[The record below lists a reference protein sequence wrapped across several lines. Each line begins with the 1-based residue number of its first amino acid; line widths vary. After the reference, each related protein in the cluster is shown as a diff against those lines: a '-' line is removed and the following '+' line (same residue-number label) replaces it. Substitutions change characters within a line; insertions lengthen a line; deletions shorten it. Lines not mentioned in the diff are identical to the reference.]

1 MTPEMCCSCFSSREE
16 FAMNFIQS
24 LLWVTSETTNFL
36 GSFGEMYKKPLTP
49 QQALQKL
56 RHFCAYQERSHQD
69 VREKLLQLNCAKKEH
84 DAIISSLIEDD
95 YLNEERFALAFT
107 GGKWRVKRWG
117 RNRIRYELKQRKV
130 SDYCIKKALQTIEEE
145 EYELVLAGLTAKK
158 YATLASDQYVIRIK
172 KTTDYLMARGFEPE
186 LIRAALAGCRSETK

>member
-1 MTPEMCCSCFSSREE
+1 
-16 FAMNFIQS
+16 MNFILS

-36 GSFGEMYKKPLTP
+36 GSFGEMYKKLLTP

-84 DAIISSLIEDD
+84 DAIIASLIEDD
-95 YLNEERFALAFT
+95 YLNEERFALAFA

-117 RNRIRYELKQRKV
+117 RNRIRYELKQRKI
-130 SDYCIKKALQTIEEE
+130 SDYCVKKALQTIEEE
-145 EYELVLAGLTAKK
+145 EYLLILAGLTAKK
-158 YATLASDQYVIRIK
+158 YAEFAAFQYVIRIK
-172 KTTDYLMARGFEPE
+172 KTTDYLIARGFEHD
-186 LIRAALAGCRSETK
+186 LIRGALAECRTEIK